1 MKTSVATWSERKC
14 RRIHSSNDIIMNN
27 IIKTGINYFIY
38 NVSTSNTLISNN
50 STDNNEYNS
59 NSNNINIK
67 INIFCSTWLWT
78 SQLTLYL

>member
-1 MKTSVATWSERKC
+1 
-14 RRIHSSNDIIMNN
+14 MNN

-59 NSNNINIK
+59 NSNNINMN
-67 INIFCSTWLWT
+67 INSNIAL
-78 SQLTLYL
+78 